1 MNNALTIYFYDGNMT
16 NLQTDIYRP
25 GMKKKYIN
33 NRTKSIEVSI
43 SNMKTK
49 VWTK

>member
-25 GMKKKYIN
+25 GMKKN
-33 NRTKSIEVSI
+33 L
-43 SNMKTK
+43 
-49 VWTK
+49 